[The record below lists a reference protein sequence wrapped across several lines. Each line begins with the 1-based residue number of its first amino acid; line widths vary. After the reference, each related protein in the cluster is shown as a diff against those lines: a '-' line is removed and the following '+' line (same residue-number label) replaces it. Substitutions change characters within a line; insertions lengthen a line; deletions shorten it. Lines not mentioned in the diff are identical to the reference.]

1 MRKTL
6 MVLATLGLLLPA
18 AAQERFLEKYLETG
32 QLAAG
37 RAAVEQ
43 SLQQQPSNHE
53 LRFQLALVQ
62 FFGAVEKFSQGLYR
76 YGLHDSIFH
85 RMIPFLRFPVAP
97 NPAPEVASNQAIRAL
112 LQQFLL
118 GLEETSKTLALISDD
133 SAVHVPLRFG
143 RVRLDLNGDGKAAA
157 GEELWRVLAELNPGS
172 RWNEKTAARFG
183 VHLDVADA
191 RWLEGYCHLLSA
203 LGESGLA
210 YDTSK
215 LFAHCGQLF
224 FSRTDTP
231 YAFLQSK
238 SSELGEIM
246 DAVTFVH
253 LLNFPLLDGPRL
265 EAARQHLLS
274 VIALSR
280 RSWSCILAESDD
292 RYEWIPSPK
301 QRGVLPDGKITPEMV
316 AAWRAFLDEAEA
328 IVEGKVLLPF
338 WREDQKQRGVN
349 FGKML
354 SQPRDFDAILWLQG
368 SAALPYLEEGKVTS
382 GDFWSRLNS
391 AFRGNFLGFA
401 LWFN

>member
-1 MRKTL
+1 MRKRL

-37 RAAVEQ
+37 RVAVEQ
-43 SLQQQPSNHE
+43 ALQQQPSSDE

-76 YGLHDSIFH
+76 YGLHESLFH
-85 RMIPFLRFPVAP
+85 RMIPFLRFPVQL
-97 NPAPEVASNQAIRAL
+97 NPRPEVASNRAIREL
-112 LQQFLL
+112 LKQFLL
-118 GLEETSKTLALISDD
+118 GLGETSQTLALISDD
-133 SAVHVPLRFG
+133 SALHVPLRFG
-143 RVRLDLNGDGKAAA
+143 RVRLDLNGDGTATR
-157 GEELWRVLAELNPGS
+157 GEEIWRVMAKLNPGNS
-172 RWNEKTAARFG
+172 WNEKTAARFG

-203 LGESGLA
+203 LGESALA

-224 FSRTDTP
+224 FSRTDTA

-238 SSELGEIM
+238 PSEMGEVM
-246 DAVTFVH
+246 DAVTFLH

-265 EAARQHLLS
+265 ESARQHLLS

-280 RSWSCILAESDD
+280 RSWACILAETDD
-292 RYEWIPSPK
+292 RYEWIPGPK
-301 QRGVLPDGKITPEMV
+301 QRGVLPDGQVTMEMV
-316 AAWRAFLDEAEA
+316 TAWLAFLAEAEA
-328 IVEGKVLLPF
+328 IVQGKVLLPF
-338 WREDQKQRGVN
+338 WRQDEKQRGVN
-349 FGKML
+349 LRKVL
-354 SQPRDFDAILWLQG
+354 SEPRDFDAILWLQG
-368 SAALPYLEEGKVTS
+368 TAALPYLEEGKVTS
-382 GDFWSRLNS
+382 EDFWMRLNA